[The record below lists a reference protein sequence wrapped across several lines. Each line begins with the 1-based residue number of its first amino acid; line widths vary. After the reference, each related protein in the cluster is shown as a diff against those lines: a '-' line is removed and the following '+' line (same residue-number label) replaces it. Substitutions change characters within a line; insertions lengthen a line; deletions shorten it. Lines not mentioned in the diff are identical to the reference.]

1 MVFTKSIGLML
12 YVDDVQAEKNFWS
25 AAGFVI
31 VNESEMMG
39 FDTFDMKPHAES
51 TVTITVF
58 AKEFIAQVSSEVLS
72 NVPSVLFEVEEIEAL
87 QARISELTET
97 CSPIVETPFKTFHF
111 ASTSGIYFAVK
122 GV

>member
-1 MVFTKSIGLML
+1 MTFTKNLGLML
-12 YVDDVQAEKNFWS
+12 YVDEVQTEKTFWS

-58 AKEFIAQVSSEVLS
+58 AKAFIAQVSPEVLA

-97 CSPIVETPFKTFHF
+97 CSPIAETPFKTFHF
-111 ASTSGIYFAVK
+111 ASPSGIYFAVK
-122 GV
+122 GL